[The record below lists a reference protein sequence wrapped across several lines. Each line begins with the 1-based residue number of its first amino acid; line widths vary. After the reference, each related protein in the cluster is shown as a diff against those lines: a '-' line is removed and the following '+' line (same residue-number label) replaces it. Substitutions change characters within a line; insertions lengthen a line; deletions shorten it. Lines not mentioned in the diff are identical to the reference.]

1 MKRGIGVSK
10 GYAVGK
16 AYVID
21 LDTSLHFKDV
31 SGDSAGETKRL
42 QKAVALSV
50 KQIETIVKKSHENLE
65 DNHVKIIESH
75 INFLNDPAFT
85 GEAFSKIKQ
94 NAVSAEK
101 AISDVT
107 EELYQTFSA
116 FDDDYM
122 KERALDIKDVG
133 SRILRN
139 LMGQSGGMD
148 FASLPK
154 GTVLFAHDLKPS
166 DTAQIDKEKVCAFVT
181 ETGGETSHTAIL
193 AKALGIPAVVG
204 CKDILANVLSGDP
217 VIANG
222 MTGEVIVKPDA
233 KMVSQYRLLE
243 EQYNQKLEDCKCS
256 AGTKIYTNDG
266 KQIIT
271 AANVGGLKDIETAL
285 KNGADGVGLFRSEFL
300 YMNRS
305 SMPTEDEQFQVY
317 KKAAELLDGKPLTIR
332 TLDIGGDKSLPYL
345 PMKKESNP
353 FLGLRA
359 IRLCLKNTDLFQ
371 TQLRAILRAS
381 VYGTIQ
387 IMFPMISCMDEL
399 NKAKAILNT
408 CKSQLEQEGVSFNSS
423 IQIGMMIEIPSAAL
437 IAHEFAKEV
446 DFFSI
451 GTNDLT
457 QYTLAVDR
465 MNESIS
471 KLYNPLHPA
480 VLRLIEMTITA
491 AHSSGIPCY
500 MCGELASNEQAIP
513 LLLKYGLDEFS
524 VSPGVIAETKNSLLK
539 KVDAI
544 SNGIQSN
551 EVEITVNK

>member
-1 MKRGIGVSK
+1 MKRGIGVSQ

-16 AYVID
+16 AYVIGM
-21 LDTSLHFKDV
+21 DTTLHFQ
-31 SGDSAGETKRL
+31 ETCQDTAEETERL
-42 QKAVALSV
+42 QKALTLSK
-50 KQIETIVKKSHENLE
+50 KQIEEIVSKAQNNLE
-65 DNHVKIIESH
+65 DENLKIIESH
-75 INFLNDPAFT
+75 VNFLNDPAFT

-94 NAVSAEK
+94 NAVTAEK
-101 AISDVT
+101 AISDIT
-107 EELYQTFSA
+107 HELYQTFSA

-122 KERALDIKDVG
+122 KERALDIQDVG

-139 LMGQSGGMD
+139 LLGQSDEMD
-148 FASLPK
+148 FANLPK

-204 CKDILANVLSGDP
+204 CKDILAIVHTGDT
-217 VIANG
+217 VIVNG
-222 MTGEVIVKPDA
+222 VSGEVMVNPDGN
-233 KMVSQYRLLE
+233 MITQYRSLE
-243 EQYNQKLEDCKCS
+243 EQFHQKMEDCICS
-256 AGTKIYTNDG
+256 AGTKIYTKDG
-266 KQIIT
+266 KQILT

-300 YMNRS
+300 YMNRT

-345 PMKKESNP
+345 PMKNESNP

-359 IRLCLKNTDLFQ
+359 IRLCLNHPEIFE

-387 IMFPMISCMDEL
+387 IMFPMISCMEEL
-399 NKAKAILNT
+399 NQAKAILNT
-408 CKSQLEQEGVSFNSS
+408 CKSQLKQVGISFHSS
-423 IQIGMMIEIPSAAL
+423 IPIGMMIEIPSAAL
-437 IAHEFAKEV
+437 IADQFAKEV

-480 VLRLIEMTITA
+480 VLRLIENTISA
-491 AHSSGIPCY
+491 AHTSGIPCY

-524 VSPGVIAETKNSLLK
+524 VSPGVIAQTKGTLSKN
-539 KVDAI
+539 V
-544 SNGIQSN
+544 
-551 EVEITVNK
+551 